1 MLVHMLPGR
10 NRSLHRPVVEG
21 GIQRL
26 QYLRTEKNEN
36 QVSQRTTREALK
48 IRSSLPVPRVTRNAT
63 QRIGSNM
70 FSALNK
76 DFMQPGK
83 DVQWTNMQN
92 STWAQ
97 NTEQNTATNFTS
109 AVTSAVTCAITS
121 AIPTTGRCSTVAC
134 AYIKSERKATS

>member
-10 NRSLHRPVVEG
+10 NRNLHRPVVEG

-36 QVSQRTTREALK
+36 QVSQRTTRETLK

-63 QRIGSNM
+63 QRIGSNL

-97 NTEQNTATNFTS
+97 NTAEYSNKFHLRRNLRRNLRHNQRHTHHREALHRS
-109 AVTSAVTCAITS
+109 LCIY
-121 AIPTTGRCSTVAC
+121 R
-134 AYIKSERKATS
+134 KSERKATS